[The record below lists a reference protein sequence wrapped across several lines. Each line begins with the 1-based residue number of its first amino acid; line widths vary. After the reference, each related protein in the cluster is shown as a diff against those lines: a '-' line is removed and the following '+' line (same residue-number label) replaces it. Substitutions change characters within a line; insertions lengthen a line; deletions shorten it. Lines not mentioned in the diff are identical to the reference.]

1 MAKKKQAVLSLIVN
15 DNYVEKPKKK
25 FSSHDL
31 IPVSAK
37 TDPQHEFFVEYYKKQ
52 TPIITQIG
60 SAGTGK
66 TYIALYAALSDI
78 LGSDSDFEKI
88 VIIRSAVQSREIGFL
103 KGSEEEKNAAYESPY
118 ISICDD
124 LLRFKINNYV
134 HLKQAGLLS
143 FENSSF
149 LRGTT
154 YHRSIVIADEIQN
167 MTYRELKTIV
177 TRLGDDS
184 RLILCGD
191 FKQTDLVKK
200 GDESGL
206 NQLLSVF
213 SKMSQ
218 ESVSVIKYTPNDVVR
233 SGIVKEFLLA
243 EEGWNG

>member
-1 MAKKKQAVLSLIVN
+1 MAKKQKAALSLIVN
-15 DNYVEKPKKK
+15 EDYVEKPKKK
-25 FSSHDL
+25 FSTHDL

-37 TDPQHEFFVEYYKKQ
+37 TDPQHEFFVSYYKKQ
-52 TPIITQIG
+52 TPIIVQVG

-66 TYIALYAALSDI
+66 TYIALYAALSDV
-78 LGSDSDFEKI
+78 LESDNEFDKV
-88 VIIRSAVQSREIGFL
+88 VIIRSAVQSRDIGFL

-118 ISICDD
+118 IALCDD
-124 LLRFKINNYV
+124 LLKFKINNYV
-134 HLKQAGLLS
+134 HLKQAGFLG

-154 YHRSIVIADEIQN
+154 YHNTIVIADEIQN

-184 RLILCGD
+184 RMILCGD

-206 NQLLSVF
+206 QQLLSVM
-213 SKMSQ
+213 KRMSND
-218 ESVSVIKYTPNDVVR
+218 SVSVINYTPKDVVR
-233 SGIVKEFLLA
+233 SGIVREFLLA
-243 EEGWNG
+243 EEDS